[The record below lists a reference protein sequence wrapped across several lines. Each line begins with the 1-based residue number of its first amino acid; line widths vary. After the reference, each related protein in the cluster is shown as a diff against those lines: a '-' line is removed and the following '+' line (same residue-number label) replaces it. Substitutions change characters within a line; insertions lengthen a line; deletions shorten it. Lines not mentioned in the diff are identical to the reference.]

1 MAMLRIPESRVSPS
15 ISPPAFPA
23 LPDRHMSSSVAD
35 SARQR
40 LDSAAFGQPIRWR
53 AHGSYALKGFGEALE
68 IREAGLEGVA
78 SFAPPVA
85 SEKATPTRPSGSTAT
100 GKRTLRV
107 GVIATVVGV
116 AIAVLAW
123 WTTSQPR
130 GPHPPAAP
138 QPDAVSAPAGK
149 SVAVLP
155 FVNMSSD
162 KENEYFSDGI
172 TEDLINALSKVS
184 GLHV

>member
-53 AHGSYALKGFGEALE
+53 AHGSYALKGFDEALE

-78 SFAPPVA
+78 SVAPPVA
-85 SEKATPTRPSGSTAT
+85 SEQERPPRAPASYAT
-100 GKRTLRV
+100 GSRNLR
-107 GVIATVVGV
+107 GGRSAKAG
-116 AIAVLAW
+116 
-123 WTTSQPR
+123 R
-130 GPHPPAAP
+130 GA
-138 QPDAVSAPAGK
+138 
-149 SVAVLP
+149 
-155 FVNMSSD
+155 
-162 KENEYFSDGI
+162 
-172 TEDLINALSKVS
+172 
-184 GLHV
+184 